1 MGGDMKFDKT
11 KIGKILSDIERYQR
25 DLNKL
30 KIKTPSELRK
40 MEKFY
45 TSSMLIFSLVNS
57 AIDLGNE
64 IISAK
69 KLELPTS
76 YREIF
81 EILEKNKIIDK
92 KTKDALIE
100 LVRVR
105 NAIAHRYFLITPTSL
120 FKSLKKIWST
130 RKFANKVKE
139 LIKS

>member
-1 MGGDMKFDKT
+1 MVGNMKFDKT
-11 KIGKILSDIERYQR
+11 KIGKILSDIERYER

-64 IISAK
+64 IISAE

-100 LVRVR
+100 LVRIR
-105 NAIAHRYFLITPTSL
+105 NIIAHRYFLITPTNL
-120 FKSLKKIWST
+120 FESFRKIWSI

-139 LIKS
+139 LVK